1 MFNLVVEIR
10 KKEDLRGLEFDEI
23 LGFKSEILSFQR
35 GLMGFEGG
43 FSQLL
48 AHTL

>member
-1 MFNLVVEIR
+1 MEEIR
-10 KKEDLRGLEFDEI
+10 KKEELRASEFEEI

-48 AHTL
+48 AHIL